1 MVFGR
6 RRKLLSVRVI
16 ILRTSAL
23 LKKDKELKPPLP
35 VSDELSVLSL
45 GMKKGRCRQVI
56 LAAAPLCFSY

>member
-16 ILRTSAL
+16 ILRTSAF

-45 GMKKGRCRQVI
+45 GMKKGRCR
-56 LAAAPLCFSY
+56 